1 MSKIMNLLDNTP
13 NQLPK
18 LRTHNLFEMN
28 NGSRRTYNTI
38 SQIKLKTSMPKINL
52 CDYSDAYILGKG
64 TKNGVGSEAD
74 DVAIALDRNNEQ
86 AIFKY
91 CPPFMHCMT
100 EVNNT
105 KIFHVKDVM

>member
-13 NQLPK
+13 NQLSK

-38 SQIKLKTSMPKINL
+38 SQIKHKTSMPKINL
-52 CDYSDAYILGKG
+52 CDYSDAYLLGKG
-64 TKNGVGSEAD
+64 TKNGVGPEAD

-91 CPPFMHCMT
+91 CPPFMHCIT
-100 EVNNT
+100 
-105 KIFHVKDVM
+105 